1 MSVCCFSVMKK
12 GRNLDAEQ
20 LRPGHSIGPPGK
32 AFLNICVPLPLTLF
46 RPSLACRKKKISSHL
61 QHASLSLVRFQE
73 YTIIH
78 PARGAEEDTWA
89 GEAATSKNTVWALSF
104 HSCPFWDGE
113 NSLLLP
119 HFTQGQS
126 QDVGSLLFYTDAF
139 AVFLVLL

>member
-1 MSVCCFSVMKK
+1 MRSSSVEVTLLVLLE
-12 GRNLDAEQ
+12 R
-20 LRPGHSIGPPGK
+20 H
-32 AFLNICVPLPLTLF
+32 FLTFVSLFLSRSSDPLWH
-46 RPSLACRKKKISSHL
+46 AGKKISSHL

-89 GEAATSKNTVWALSF
+89 GEAATSKNTVWAPSF

-139 AVFLVLL
+139 AVFPVLL